1 LNHNPQRFYS
11 NAGNVQSEHRFLQTA
26 ANYGSVDWRPLRN
39 RPGNTQNADNLDLR
53 FLVETLKFKT
63 VSSLSFPIVGIHSPP
78 LSARTVFA
86 TLSILPSPT
95 TSMSDAEETN
105 ECLAPDDVALVRP
118 LLDEFKSSKRG
129 ERKSVVR
136 KGLTAVMAA
145 RDISHLR
152 PLAQGKII
160 AQVKEVRFFLQFNRL
175 SS

>member
-1 LNHNPQRFYS
+1 
-11 NAGNVQSEHRFLQTA
+11 
-26 ANYGSVDWRPLRN
+26 
-39 RPGNTQNADNLDLR
+39 
-53 FLVETLKFKT
+53 
-63 VSSLSFPIVGIHSPP
+63 
-78 LSARTVFA
+78 
-86 TLSILPSPT
+86 
-95 TSMSDAEETN
+95 MSDAEETN